1 MDDSVAPMSNP
12 FGYQNSLLMAM
23 TETEGVFET
32 MDSVNGAEA
41 SFTIQKDGRCLVYLT
56 GSIKSVRA
64 AITTEEEHVVETA
77 FDSLETPQIID
88 LGDVKEGDVAFL
100 IGVQSG
106 QRVTVD
112 TISRMAHTIN
122 NETLS
127 SFAARL
133 PRLQKRG
140 NDEKK
145 EL

>member
-1 MDDSVAPMSNP
+1 
-12 FGYQNSLLMAM
+12 
-23 TETEGVFET
+23 
-32 MDSVNGAEA
+32 
-41 SFTIQKDGRCLVYLT
+41 
-56 GSIKSVRA
+56 
-64 AITTEEEHVVETA
+64 
-77 FDSLETPQIID
+77 
-88 LGDVKEGDVAFL
+88 L

-127 SFAARL
+127 AFAARL